1 MKIYNRSNRYFLL
14 VISFFFII
22 FVSLFF
28 IGKSLNSFYKNEI
41 EIYKKNLEHSSVQQ
55 SSIIENHLKNN
66 MKILESAAGT
76 FIFEKNLETNEIIEI
91 TKNIKKL
98 GKFDRVFLIKK
109 DGEAIFST
117 GDIFNISEKNYFKK
131 LVKAENEI
139 AEIKDTLFNENTNLV
154 IVSVPIIKN
163 NRVEG
168 AICGTYRIATF
179 SSILYESIKEENGFV
194 LLLNDSQEFILNF
207 SIKDKEI
214 KEKNMW
220 EFLSNVEIKNSSAM
234 EKVKHNILDLKS
246 GFLEYSYNGK
256 EEFAYYTPLGIN
268 NWYVISITSALEA
281 QKRLKYIEQLIYDLS
296 VKILIAFILGLIPV
310 AYFNKKIK
318 EELELDREIFHI
330 AMDKTSNIVFEYNK
344 DTKTILFKNTV
355 TENHSLSRI
364 LNKDKILK
372 NIPESLIENNYI
384 CEESISEYL
393 KMFEKISNP
402 EMKSVSGVLRVNNKD
417 YKTWERL
424 SLTNILDKDKNIIC
438 TVGVVENV
446 TEEKENEQLL
456 FTEKQYREVLMEDN
470 STTYE
475 VNISK
480 NLINLLNDS
489 TKKRS
494 YDEYLE
500 DFTKE
505 KIFPDDIENIKKI
518 CSRENMIRSYNEGKT
533 EFKLDYR
540 IKDKNGNYKWE
551 ECKIRLVKKLDTEE
565 LKGIV
570 LVKDISNMKELIE
583 ISEKDSLTALY
594 NRRTIKIMIE
604 EALSKP
610 LENEKNFH
618 AFLLLDLDNFK
629 TLNDR
634 LGHIMGDSALKEV
647 ADKLEGYFKE
657 NGITGRLGG
666 DEFIVFIK
674 NLTSVKELTKILNE
688 ILKDLSITYT
698 CSGISVA
705 ISASIGV
712 TIVPKDG
719 KSFQELYRKS
729 DIALYYVKNNQKN
742 SFAFYKN

>member
-1 MKIYNRSNRYFLL
+1 
-14 VISFFFII
+14 
-22 FVSLFF
+22 
-28 IGKSLNSFYKNEI
+28 
-41 EIYKKNLEHSSVQQ
+41 
-55 SSIIENHLKNN
+55 
-66 MKILESAAGT
+66 
-76 FIFEKNLETNEIIEI
+76 
-91 TKNIKKL
+91 
-98 GKFDRVFLIKK
+98 
-109 DGEAIFST
+109 
-117 GDIFNISEKNYFKK
+117 
-131 LVKAENEI
+131 
-139 AEIKDTLFNENTNLV
+139 
-154 IVSVPIIKN
+154 
-163 NRVEG
+163 
-168 AICGTYRIATF
+168 
-179 SSILYESIKEENGFV
+179 
-194 LLLNDSQEFILNF
+194 
-207 SIKDKEI
+207 
-214 KEKNMW
+214 
-220 EFLSNVEIKNSSAM
+220 
-234 EKVKHNILDLKS
+234 
-246 GFLEYSYNGK
+246 
-256 EEFAYYTPLGIN
+256 
-268 NWYVISITSALEA
+268 
-281 QKRLKYIEQLIYDLS
+281 
-296 VKILIAFILGLIPV
+296 
-310 AYFNKKIK
+310 
-318 EELELDREIFHI
+318 
-330 AMDKTSNIVFEYNK
+330 
-344 DTKTILFKNTV
+344 
-355 TENHSLSRI
+355 
-364 LNKDKILK
+364 
-372 NIPESLIENNYI
+372 
-384 CEESISEYL
+384 
-393 KMFEKISNP
+393 
-402 EMKSVSGVLRVNNKD
+402 
-417 YKTWERL
+417 
-424 SLTNILDKDKNIIC
+424 
-438 TVGVVENV
+438 
-446 TEEKENEQLL
+446 
-456 FTEKQYREVLMEDN
+456 MEDN

-647 ADKLEGYFKE
+647 ADKLEEYFKE

-712 TIVPKDG
+712 TIAPKDG